1 MFIMMLWLSNKYYEG
16 KGEKNYDN
24 QKKYCIMYHPEY
36 CNLGIYGIYWFICV
50 TNDTNVVSGHASDGT
65 SGGVAFILS
74 VITCNIYGLYWA
86 YKQGEKLDE
95 AKTAHGIPSSNSGI
109 LYLILCLLGLGI
121 IAWALMQSELN
132 KFAEQ

>member
-1 MFIMMLWLSNKYYEG
+1 MTTKRSIALCIILSIVT
-16 KGEKNYDN
+16 
-24 QKKYCIMYHPEY
+24 C
-36 CNLGIYGIYWFICV
+36 GIYGIYWFICV

-86 YKQGEKLDE
+86 YKLDE
-95 AKTAHGIPSSNSGI
+95 AKVAKGIPSSNSGI

>member
-24 QKKYCIMYHPEY
+24 PKKYCI
-36 CNLGIYGIYWFICV
+36 CIILSIVTCGIYGIYWFICV

-109 LYLILCLLGLGI
+109 LYLILCFLGLGI